1 MSNRLTLFELIGV
14 LARRRY
20 QTAERCFHSLGLNH
34 TEARLLTILDQ
45 QDGVATQD
53 ALSAF
58 LLVDRSNA
66 GRALKRLEK
75 GGYIVRR
82 KDDADNRTNL
92 VQITG
97 TGREVVAEV
106 SRIRKAI
113 AQTFFGDLT
122 EAEAGAI
129 VDLLQKTLT
138 DEEYGVRP
146 DALET
151 KRAGESLGKHVLGAS

>member
-45 QDGVATQD
+45 QAGVATQD
-53 ALSAF
+53 ALSA
-58 LLVDRSNA
+58 LLFVDRSNA

-92 VQITG
+92 VQITV
-97 TGREVVAEV
+97 TGREVVVEV

-122 EAEAGAI
+122 DAEAGVI